1 MADSIS
7 EEESFYL
14 EYDWFMGHVQS
25 LAMSPEDC
33 SEDQGNYNVAHELWY
48 FIPQAKQMMLDPI
61 QVMTEEQ
68 RAAVQTLVLIVEAI
82 PEDAR
87 RWTTIAQESV
97 ENMRHET
104 WKNARVQANKVLH
117 DLAPI
122 SILRE
127 KFYA

>member
-1 MADSIS
+1 MVDSVN

-14 EYDWFMGHVQS
+14 EYDWLIGHVRS

-33 SEDQGNYNVAHELWY
+33 SEDQGNFNVAHELWY
-48 FIPQAKQMMLDPI
+48 FISQAEHMILDPI
-61 QVMTEEQ
+61 QIMTEEQ
-68 RAAVQTLVLIVEAI
+68 RASVQTLIHIVEAI

-87 RWTTIAQESV
+87 RWTTIGQESV
-97 ENMRHET
+97 ENMRHEA
-104 WKNARVQANKVLH
+104 WNNARVQAKKVLR